1 MYNHA
6 VMDTSQTE
14 IGTYRRDTP
23 FPGIL
28 YRKPTDLTALWAK
41 VGAALK
47 ISLKAGIASHRALQ
61 GVAQLLH
68 DLEQREA
75 TVRRLTGRG
84 RRVPAAARQQGNVIT
99 GAFAAAGD

>member
-1 MYNHA
+1 MRSSLRA
-6 VMDTSQTE
+6 TKRV
-14 IGTYRRDTP
+14 
-23 FPGIL
+23 
-28 YRKPTDLTALWAK
+28 K

-61 GVAQLLH
+61 GIAQLLH

-84 RRVPAAARQQGNVIT
+84 RRVPAAARQQGNVVI
-99 GAFAAAGD
+99 GAFAAADG